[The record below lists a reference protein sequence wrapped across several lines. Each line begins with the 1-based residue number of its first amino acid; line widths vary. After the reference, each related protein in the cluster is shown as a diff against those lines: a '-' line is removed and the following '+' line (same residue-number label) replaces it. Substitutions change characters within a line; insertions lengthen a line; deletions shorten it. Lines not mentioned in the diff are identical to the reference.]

1 MMIIKETV
9 FDPRDMR
16 KCLARIAALLLLGG
30 TIPALSHGHMPS
42 FDPKQSLPFRQAKPT
57 LAIGATVDAQG
68 RIWLAR
74 VENQTILISHSAD
87 YGEHFSVPVAVNAE
101 PENIGAE
108 GENRPK
114 IAVTRNGT
122 LHLTWTL
129 LLPQPYT
136 GEIRYA
142 RSTDGGKTY
151 SAPITINDDK
161 RLTSHRF
168 DSLVSDGGDRLAI
181 VWLDGRDRDAVK
193 EKGDEFAGASVYF
206 SRSDDNGASFQ
217 ANRKLTD
224 HTCECCR
231 TALTWT
237 TDGPVALW
245 RNLYG
250 TNTRDFALAHL
261 DSDKL
266 QRLAEDEWNIDA
278 CPHHGGGI
286 ATGGDDTLHAVWYT
300 HGKNRQ
306 GLFYR
311 RMKDDGMSAPMAFGN
326 PQAQAGHATVAADGQ
341 TALIAWREFDGQA
354 YGAMALLS
362 RDGGVSWSEP
372 RRIATTADAADY
384 PIPLIHDGRI
394 QVVWNTLRE
403 GVRIMEIE

>member
-1 MMIIKETV
+1 MMSIMKTA
-9 FDPRDMR
+9 PGRSR
-16 KCLARIAALLLLGG
+16 LAQTAAALLLSGNAG
-30 TIPALSHGHMPS
+30 TALPHEHMPPANPGQAVAS
-42 FDPKQSLPFRQAKPT
+42 RPAKPT
-57 LAIGATVDAQG
+57 LAIGATVDSQG

-74 VENQTILISHSAD
+74 VENRALLVSHSAD
-87 YGEHFSVPVAVNAE
+87 DGKHFSAPVVVNAE

-161 RLTSHRF
+161 RLASHRF

-181 VWLDGRDRDAVK
+181 AWLDGRDRDAAK
-193 EKGDEFAGASVYF
+193 EKGDAFVGASVYF
-206 SRSDDNGASFQ
+206 SRSDDNGASFR

-237 TDGPVALW
+237 TNGPVALW
-245 RNLYG
+245 RNVYG

-261 DSDKL
+261 DSGEL
-266 QRLAEDEWNIDA
+266 QRLADDEWNIDA

-286 ATGGDDTLHAVWYT
+286 ATGGDGTLHAVWYT

-311 RMKDDGMSAPMAFGN
+311 QVKGDRMSAPMAFGN
-326 PQAQAGHATVAADGQ
+326 PQAQAGHATVAANGQ
-341 TALIAWREFDGQA
+341 TVLVTWREFDGQA
-354 YGAMALLS
+354 YGAMAMLS
-362 RDGGVSWSEP
+362 RDGGISWNEP
-372 RRIATTADAADY
+372 RRIATTEDAADY
-384 PIPLIHDGRI
+384 PIPLIHSDRM

-403 GVRIMEIE
+403 GVRIMEVE